1 MTNAERQYME
11 AVKASVKGGKIDM
24 MFRMKLHKLQK
35 DIALSDGVA
44 KEIESKVLEEAAAA
58 APAQAVEFSALAA
71 AKAKENAEREERK
84 RLADLER
91 QQEEARR
98 EAQRLEAAKRRAEE
112 DAKRES
118 EKAEEARKRREEEEA
133 KDRERR
139 EKEHQQQLAEQER
152 LRKETE
158 KAAEA
163 KLAAEKAMREAAE
176 AKAAAEL
183 AKKEAELKASQA
195 KMQSQL
201 SEQQEELAR
210 VKAAV
215 AGSPQKRWL
224 FIVLGLVFGV
234 LGVHLA
240 YAKRW
245 ILFGVLWLSMIMC
258 FTFMDTSKSENPEP
272 NSQTTQEVATGE
284 VTKTTA
290 SASDDKGGAST
301 ESKGN
306 DAIAVPCLLVWFGLW
321 FGGTFFIKKDGKKR
335 RLS

>member
-1 MTNAERQYME
+1 MTNVERQYME
-11 AVKASVKGGKIDM
+11 AVKSSIKGGKIDM

-44 KEIESKVLEEAAAA
+44 KEIEAKVLEEAAAA
-58 APAQAVEFSALAA
+58 APEQAAQSSALAA
-71 AKAKENAEREERK
+71 AKAKEAAEREERK

-112 DAKRES
+112 AAKRERA
-118 EKAEEARKRREEEEA
+118 KAEEARKRREEEEA

-163 KLAAEKAMREAAE
+163 KLAAEKALREAAE

-183 AKKEAELKASQA
+183 AKKEAELKVSQA

-201 SEQQEELAR
+201 SEQREELAR
-210 VKAAV
+210 VKAAL

-224 FIVLGLVFGV
+224 FIVLGLVFGM
-234 LGVHLA
+234 LGAHLA

-245 ILFGVLWLSMIMC
+245 VLFGVLWLSMIMC
-258 FTFMDTSKSENPEP
+258 FTFMDTSKSEGGTL
-272 NSQTTQEVATGE
+272 NSATTQEE
-284 VTKTTA
+284 SQNLTKTVTA
-290 SASDDKGGAST
+290 DNKGGD

-306 DAIAVPCLLVWFGLW
+306 DAIAVPCLLIWFGLW